1 MANAILKIILEN
13 SENIEVFRCY
23 PLNNNSTTGK
33 VTVKEILDTIKIFSI
48 LTIDSNIQHNNGKI
62 IGKKIGFKG
71 YSNLNMII
79 FLNGIIST
87 NYTDSNYERTFINKD
102 DLINKLASAILEG
115 LTINRTLFDV
125 SLSK

>member
-62 IGKKIGFKG
+62 LISKKNREEIV
-71 YSNLNMII
+71 
-79 FLNGIIST
+79 
-87 NYTDSNYERTFINKD
+87 ETFWENIYQN
-102 DLINKLASAILEG
+102 
-115 LTINRTLFDV
+115 
-125 SLSK
+125 